1 MDDEASRSG
10 HHILEQEDT
19 QVKIYTGDRM
29 ICMHMPSPTYWKFSY
44 VQVLGLE
51 REYRELMGIFS
62 SRIVKR

>member
-1 MDDEASRSG
+1 M
-10 HHILEQEDT
+10 
-19 QVKIYTGDRM
+19 KIYTGDRM